1 MKKLKYPV
9 ITISRQY
16 AAYGRT
22 VARGLSE
29 KLGIPFYDRDVV
41 RKTAAESGFSEDD
54 INREGENLSRAGK
67 FMNDLLNNAASYPSS
82 HDRIFEAQK
91 EVVLE
96 LAKSPCI
103 IVGRC
108 ADHILTEAGIQ
119 AYKVF
124 LYADEEHRISRA
136 AQLDENK
143 GQDPRKAAAKKEQ
156 LREVYYKTYTGVE
169 MGNVSNYNICID
181 TGAIG
186 VEKCIDILSDIVV
199 L

>member
-1 MKKLKYPV
+1 MKELRYPV

-22 VARGLSE
+22 VARGLSQ

-91 EVVLE
+91 AVVLE

-108 ADHILTEAGIQ
+108 ADHILTEAGIP

-124 LYADEEHRISRA
+124 LYADEAHRISRA
-136 AQLDENK
+136 AELEENR
-143 GQDPRKAAAKKEQ
+143 GLDPRKAAAKK
-156 LREVYYKTYTGVE
+156 
-169 MGNVSNYNICID
+169 
-181 TGAIG
+181 
-186 VEKCIDILSDIVV
+186 
-199 L
+199 